1 MRSIIAIAILSI
13 LTPKFSNAQAL
24 FTYGGNE
31 VSVQE
36 FKRVYEKNNIQKKV
50 DYSESAINDYL
61 KLYSLFKMKVK
72 EAEAL
77 HLDTVIAISRELDN
91 YRKQLAKNYLT
102 DAEVTNRLVVETYN
116 RMKEEVKVA
125 HILISV
131 LNSASPEDTLKAFKK
146 ADSIYNT
153 LVGKKKIDFAATA
166 KVLSDDKGSATSGG
180 EIGYITAL
188 QTIYTFENVAYATP
202 LGLISKPFR
211 TIFGYHIVKVLDRRA
226 TQGEIQVAQ
235 ILLST
240 PKSKGEDGVRE
251 AKVKADSI
259 INALKVGADFSALVQ
274 AYSEDKYSLKD
285 NGVLAPFTAGK
296 MVPAFENAAFALKNI
311 GDIATPVQ
319 TDYGIHIIKLINK
332 TPLKPLDSL
341 RDVLKR
347 KVEND
352 SRGTFARESYMNK
365 VKAANGFKEYA
376 LHVDEVINALSKIV
390 DTGKNANAF
399 KASNYNTMVKP
410 VFELSSKAYT
420 QHDLIS
426 YIEMVTRGRLNGPKN
441 AVVRDIYTMYANAIV
456 NDFQEHKLIEE
467 NADFR
472 ILMQE
477 YKDGVYLFELMDR
490 MVWSKA
496 SKDSVGLNAFYKDM
510 PNKYTWAPGFAGT
523 LYKFDSLASS
533 NTALAI
539 LKKKNTTDE
548 DVVKAINTETN
559 PNAVSIQ
566 TSTFEF
572 DKFAFLPKD
581 QILTG
586 KLTKVF
592 SHEGKYYIV
601 KTKSRFD
608 APMPKSLNESRGYVV
623 AAYQDYLEKQWNE
636 SLKAKY
642 PMLINES
649 VFKSL
654 IK

>member
-13 LTPKFSNAQAL
+13 LTPTFTNAQTL

-50 DYSESAINDYL
+50 DYSASAINDYL

-102 DAEVTNRLVVETYN
+102 DAEVTNRLVTETYN
-116 RMKEEVKVA
+116 RMKEEIKVA
-125 HILISV
+125 HILVSV
-131 LNSASPEDTLKAFKK
+131 LNSASPEDTLKAYKK
-146 ADSIYNT
+146 ADSIYNA
-153 LVGKKKIDFAATA
+153 LVGKKKVDFAATA
-166 KVLSDDKGSATSGG
+166 KALSDDKGSAASGG

-188 QTIYTFENVAYATP
+188 QTIYAFENVAYATP
-202 LGLISKPFR
+202 VATLSKPFR
-211 TIFGYHIVKVLDRRA
+211 TIFGYHIIKVLDRRA

-235 ILLST
+235 ILLTT

-259 INALKVGADFSALVQ
+259 INALKAGADFSALVQ
-274 AYSEDKYSLKD
+274 AYSEDKFSLKD

-311 GDIATPVQ
+311 GDIAAPIQ
-319 TDYGIHIIKLINK
+319 TDYGIHIIKLISK

-365 VKAANGFKEYA
+365 IKNANGFKEYA
-376 LHVDEVINALSKIV
+376 ANVDEVITALNKIV

-399 KASNYNTMVKP
+399 QASSYTVMTKP
-410 VFELSSKAYT
+410 VFELASKAYS

-477 YKDGVYLFELMDR
+477 YKDGVYL
-490 MVWSKA
+490 
-496 SKDSVGLNAFYKDM
+496 
-510 PNKYTWAPGFAGT
+510 
-523 LYKFDSLASS
+523 
-533 NTALAI
+533 
-539 LKKKNTTDE
+539 
-548 DVVKAINTETN
+548 
-559 PNAVSIQ
+559 
-566 TSTFEF
+566 
-572 DKFAFLPKD
+572 
-581 QILTG
+581 
-586 KLTKVF
+586 
-592 SHEGKYYIV
+592 
-601 KTKSRFD
+601 
-608 APMPKSLNESRGYVV
+608 
-623 AAYQDYLEKQWNE
+623 
-636 SLKAKY
+636 
-642 PMLINES
+642 
-649 VFKSL
+649 
-654 IK
+654 

>member
-1 MRSIIAIAILSI
+1 MRSVIAIAILSI

-102 DAEVTNRLVVETYN
+102 DAEVANRLVVETYN
-116 RMKEEVKVA
+116 RMKEEIKVA
-125 HILISV
+125 HILV
-131 LNSASPEDTLKAFKK
+131 SALSNASSEDTLKAYKK
-146 ADSIYNT
+146 ADSIYNA
-153 LVGKKKIDFAATA
+153 LMSKKKADFAATA

-188 QTIYTFENVAYATP
+188 QTIYAFENIAYATP
-202 LGLISKPFR
+202 VGSISKPFR
-211 TIFGYHIVKVLDRRA
+211 TIFGYHIVKVLDRRT

-259 INALKVGADFSALVQ
+259 INALKAGADFAAMVQ
-274 AYSEDKYSLKD
+274 NFSEDKYSIKD

-311 GDIATPVQ
+311 GDIAAPVQ

-399 KASNYNTMVKP
+399 QASNYNTMVKP
-410 VFELSSKAYT
+410 VFELSSKTYS

-441 AVVRDIYTMYANAIV
+441 AVVRDIYNMFANAIV
-456 NDFQEHKLIEE
+456 NDFQEHKLVEE
-467 NADFR
+467 NPDFR

-523 LYKFDSLASS
+523 LYKFDSLSGA

-539 LKKKNTTDE
+539 LKKKNATDE
-548 DVVKAINTETN
+548 DVVKAVNSEAN
-559 PNAVSIQ
+559 PNAVIIQ

-572 DKFAFLPKD
+572 DKFSFVPKD
-581 QILTG
+581 QILSG

-592 SHEGKYYIV
+592 SHEGKHYIV

-608 APMPKSLNESRGYVV
+608 APLPKTLNESRGYVV

-649 VFKSL
+649 VLKSL